1 MWRFVER
8 WKLRGV
14 NVIEDS
20 RGIYA
25 RLHLYGYLPLWPI
38 RQCNCTAGCL
48 LEICFPTEED
58 TVWGAL
64 AAKSRSFS
72 ERSSLVFN
80 EISDRII
87 WLYRWQHQQFIIG
100 RSANTSWSEN
110 WNLVSF
116 HEQFIIGWICAQT
129 VPKRMTQWPLRRSP
143 ASDNPYLK
151 TIIISICHEY

>member
-1 MWRFVER
+1 MWSKIRAVFMHVCTCM
-8 WKLRGV
+8 
-14 NVIEDS
+14 VIYLS
-20 RGIYA
+20 MTNKTIQ
-25 RLHLYGYLPLWPI
+25 LYGRAPARNLLW
-38 RQCNCTAGCL
+38 
-48 LEICFPTEED
+48 D
-58 TVWGAL
+58 TVWGGL
-64 AAKSRSFS
+64 AAKSRNFS
-72 ERSSLVFN
+72 EHSSLVFN
-80 EISDRII
+80 EIWNRII

-151 TIIISICHEY
+151 TIIFSICHEY